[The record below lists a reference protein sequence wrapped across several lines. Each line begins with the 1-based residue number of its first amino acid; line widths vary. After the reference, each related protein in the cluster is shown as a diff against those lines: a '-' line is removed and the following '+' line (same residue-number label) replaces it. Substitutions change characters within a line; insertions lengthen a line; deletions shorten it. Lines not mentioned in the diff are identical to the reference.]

1 MAQDLLNVEVD
12 LFLTVVRTRMQ
23 NQRKGAMEIIQKEE
37 YGITCLK
44 IKGRMDMAVAI
55 ETEKAVDRILKGNNN
70 RLLFD
75 LGELEYLSSYGLR
88 IILKAAKKIKM
99 MDGKIILCS
108 LLETDKEFFDICG
121 FGANIPIAD
130 SVESGIKV
138 LS

>member
-1 MAQDLLNVEVD
+1 
-12 LFLTVVRTRMQ
+12 
-23 NQRKGAMEIIQKEE
+23 MEIIQKEE

-55 ETEKAVDRILKGNNN
+55 ETEKAVNRILKGNNN

-75 LGELEYLSSYGLR
+75 LEELEYLSSYGLR
-88 IILKAAKKIKM
+88 IILNAAKKIKM

-108 LLETDKEFFDICG
+108 LETVKEIFDICG
-121 FGANIPIAD
+121 FSANIPIAD